1 MHNTAGGGFPLRQNR
16 NTNSLLYPTVSDYWN
31 SVHQS
36 RMIADYAGQ
45 VADLNDDTYESLL
58 AEAKAYNEQLIG
70 ESDRFKLTEEELEE
84 YGNYLKV
91 SDTDVIG
98 YIEIEKIDCYLPIYY
113 GTDDAV
119 LQVGAG
125 HMEGSSL
132 PVGGE
137 STHAII
143 SGHRGCLPPS
153 CSRIWISSKREIPS
167 SAIY

>member
-1 MHNTAGGGFPLRQNR
+1 MHNIAGGGFPLRQNR

-84 YGNYLKV
+84 
-91 SDTDVIG
+91 
-98 YIEIEKIDCYLPIYY
+98 
-113 GTDDAV
+113 
-119 LQVGAG
+119 
-125 HMEGSSL
+125 
-132 PVGGE
+132 
-137 STHAII
+137 
-143 SGHRGCLPPS
+143 
-153 CSRIWISSKREIPS
+153 
-167 SAIY
+167 